1 MLAFLAR
8 RLLQSGFVLLG
19 VSVIVFG
26 LLHLTGDPTR
36 LLLPLE
42 AREEDVRQLRTL
54 LGLDDPL
61 WLQYVR
67 FLSRAV
73 RGDFGLSFKHQVP
86 ALGLILSTLPATLQL
101 TVAGLSLALV
111 VAVPVGILAAL
122 RRNSLLDAVCSVGVL
137 MGQAMPVYWLGLLLI
152 LVFAVWLG
160 WFPAA
165 GRDGL
170 RSFVLPA
177 CALGAFSMARIARL
191 ARSGMLEV
199 LAQDY
204 VRTARSA
211 GVRAFVVTYKYALK
225 NAAIPLVTVIGLEF
239 GILLGGAVI
248 TETIFAWPGV
258 GRLAVD
264 AIFSRDYPLVQ
275 AIVAVL
281 ATLFVL
287 INLAVDLVYT
297 YLDPADRLRAERPV
311 TEAIAV
317 ALPAVARAR
326 RRRVSFRAVF
336 GITVL
341 LAMGGSA
348 LLAPRLAP
356 WDPARQMLL
365 ERLRPPAWEARG
377 LREHPLGTDHLG
389 RDILSRILHGGRISL
404 LVGLSAV
411 ALAAGL
417 GVTLGLCA
425 GFFGGRAD
433 AIIMRI
439 VDVFLAIPYILL
451 AMGVVF
457 ALGPSLLN
465 VILVMGATRWVQFAR
480 IVRADV
486 LSIREREFVT
496 GARARGN
503 RSGRLLLRHV
513 LPNALTPIIVVA
525 TLELAFMIIYESAL
539 SFLGL
544 GVQPPTPTWG
554 WMLADGRNYIATAWW
569 LATFPGL
576 AIMLTVLAVN
586 LLGDWLRDT
595 LDPRLKI

>member
-1 MLAFLAR
+1 MLGYVAR
-8 RLLQSGFVLLG
+8 RLVQSLGVLIG

-42 AREEDVRQLRTL
+42 AREEDVRQLRAL

-61 WLQYVR
+61 WLQYLR
-67 FLSRAV
+67 FLGNAV
-73 RGDFGLSFKHQVP
+73 RGDSGLSFKHQLP
-86 ALGLILSTLPATLQL
+86 ALPLIVQTLPATLHL
-101 TVAGLSLALV
+101 TAAGLGLALV
-111 VAVPVGILAAL
+111 VAVPAGILAAL
-122 RRNSLLDAVCSVGVL
+122 KRNSVVDAVCSVGVL
-137 MGQAMPVYWLGLLLI
+137 LGQAMPVYWLGLLLI
-152 LVFAVWLG
+152 MVFAVRLG

-165 GRDGL
+165 GRDGWT
-170 RSFVLPA
+170 SIVLPA
-177 CALGAFSMARIARL
+177 TALGAFSMARIAHM

-204 VRTARSA
+204 VRTARAA
-211 GVRAFVVTYKYALK
+211 GIRTFVVTYKYALK
-225 NAAIPLVTVIGLEF
+225 NAAIPLVTIIGLEF

-264 AIFSRDYPLVQ
+264 AILS
-275 AIVAVL
+275 
-281 ATLFVL
+281 
-287 INLAVDLVYT
+287 
-297 YLDPADRLRAERPV
+297 
-311 TEAIAV
+311 
-317 ALPAVARAR
+317 
-326 RRRVSFRAVF
+326 
-336 GITVL
+336 
-341 LAMGGSA
+341 
-348 LLAPRLAP
+348 
-356 WDPARQMLL
+356 
-365 ERLRPPAWEARG
+365 
-377 LREHPLGTDHLG
+377 

-404 LVGLSAV
+404 GVGLTAVTLSA
-411 ALAAGL
+411 LI
-417 GVTLGLCA
+417 GVTLGLLA

-433 AIIMRI
+433 ALIMRI

-465 VILVMGATRWVQFAR
+465 VILVMAVTRWVQFAR

-486 LSIREREFVT
+486 LSIREREFVS

-503 RSGRLLLRHV
+503 RSLRLLLRHV

-595 LDPRLKI
+595 LDPRLKV